1 MESKKGEVREK
12 SPSKP
17 AIPARCAMA
26 EVLKADVLELVG
38 MACNASTL
46 TLREGHEG
54 ALDRIAALGAA
65 AAEIAI
71 GADLAGVPLAAA
83 QVDVYRASAP
93 MADLL
98 LDPGTPDERDRLA
111 AELGQNIMHIRYG
124 GQDSLLPSAIRTFA
138 RWLAHRRLFAELAAG
153 EQQERLT
160 RFSARVLHEWLSDVC
175 ISLRRQRQARA
186 HARRH
191 AGSGRAAR
199 CSGTPPSARAAPAW
213 ARGAHRPAT
222 ASARA
227 GSASRT
233 RSTTR
238 SAGRSASTQHCTG

>member
-1 MESKKGEVREK
+1 
-12 SPSKP
+12 
-17 AIPARCAMA
+17 MA
-26 EVLKADVLELVG
+26 EVLKADVFELVG

-46 TLREGHEG
+46 RMREGHEG

-71 GADLAGVPLAAA
+71 GADLAGLPLAAA
-83 QVDVYRASAP
+83 QADVYRASAP

-111 AELGQNIMHIRYG
+111 AELGQNVMHIRYG

-153 EQQERLT
+153 EHQDRLT

-175 ISLRRQRQARA
+175 IACGGSGKHERTRGGSWVRPRGSMQRNATFRPCTACQ
-186 HARRH
+186 
-191 AGSGRAAR
+191 GSGRASPSHGERAR
-199 CSGTPPSARAAPAW
+199 WLGLTNEIYDAERWPQRFNAALHW
-213 ARGAHRPAT
+213 LKLMIVGRMKRPLT
-222 ASARA
+222 NQLER
-227 GSASRT
+227 R
-233 RSTTR
+233 RKR
-238 SAGRSASTQHCTG
+238 I